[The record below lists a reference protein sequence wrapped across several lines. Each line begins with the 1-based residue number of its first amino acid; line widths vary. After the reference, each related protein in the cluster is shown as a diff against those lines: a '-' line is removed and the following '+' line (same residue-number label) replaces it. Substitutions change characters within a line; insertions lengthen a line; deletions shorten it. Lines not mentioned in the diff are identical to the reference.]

1 MSDVER
7 ISDVFK
13 TTGQPSVTYVQ
24 RNSGNLEKRLAAYLD
39 EAGQL
44 CLITGPSKTGKT
56 TLYKKVLADR
66 NQVPLIVQ
74 CTKERTSEDLWKLAL
89 EELDFDRVTSVTKHT
104 EIGKELTL
112 GADGKLGW
120 GWLAQV
126 TGKAAMGGKLES
138 GETEIREKMISRPS
152 PDVLIPVL
160 KYTNYVLVIE
170 DFHYLADQQKILL
183 FQQ

>member
-1 MSDVER
+1 
-7 ISDVFK
+7 
-13 TTGQPSVTYVQ
+13 
-24 RNSGNLEKRLAAYLD
+24 
-39 EAGQL
+39 
-44 CLITGPSKTGKT
+44 
-56 TLYKKVLADR
+56 
-66 NQVPLIVQ
+66 
-74 CTKERTSEDLWKLAL
+74 
-89 EELDFDRVTSVTKHT
+89 
-104 EIGKELTL
+104 
-112 GADGKLGW
+112 
-120 GWLAQV
+120 V